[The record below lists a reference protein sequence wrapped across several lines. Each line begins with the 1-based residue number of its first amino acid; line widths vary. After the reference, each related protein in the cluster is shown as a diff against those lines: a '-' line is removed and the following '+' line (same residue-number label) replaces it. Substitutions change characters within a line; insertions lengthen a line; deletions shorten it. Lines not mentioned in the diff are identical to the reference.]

1 MALSKSAK
9 SSVGLGNRVL
19 LDKMDK
25 LRGLGISNLVSLP
38 QMVVVG
44 DQSAGKSS
52 VLESL
57 TGFHF
62 PRSVTL
68 CTRHATEIICRRE
81 ETKNIV
87 ISIQPADP
95 SNVEAHKFRRETKD
109 LNAEE
114 FAQVFVDAAKVM
126 GIKSG
131 SEDGSTGSAFS
142 RDILRVEISGPNE
155 DHLTVIDVPG
165 MFENVTPGV
174 TTKEDID
181 LVKNMVRNYIRES
194 RTIILAVVPCTG
206 DIANQKILTL
216 AKEVDPEGKRTLGVL
231 TKPDL
236 AVEQATKSVVV
247 NLVKGDRRD
256 LVLGYCVVKNRGADD
271 TSSSAEERNL
281 EEENFFR
288 EAPWNKLPAD
298 RLGIPALKTR
308 LQHLLMD
315 RIKSEFPKVRSDLMT
330 MLKKNEALLENM
342 GESRSTTEQQR
353 VYLGRIASRFTQIKN
368 CGLDAYYSRHKILH
382 EQEELRLITRIREIN
397 EAFANVVFDK
407 GHTRNFQPP
416 GEKECEKSDSGDSVN
431 SDFEI
436 RDVIRDDLYDG
447 EMTFVIPLVGEM
459 ELGDSILHDAYWC
472 PGPEDDI
479 LAFIE
484 REYRSSRG
492 YELGTFGGEMLP
504 TNFKEQSKK
513 WSPMARAHVSNAI
526 LIVHHFIRS
535 VLDASCPDDTI
546 RDELWNFIVDDLQ
559 ERYRRAV
566 DHTEF
571 LLEVEFEGKSITYSP
586 AFNKKLHGTKFAHVE
601 ELGKK
606 VELTVKS
613 YPNIQHASQVA
624 RKIVENGFG
633 GTDDL
638 ASTCRNIH
646 DVLHTFYDFA
656 RTRFVDVICQQV
668 IDHFLLYSRNGPL
681 TVLSEELILHMTPE
695 NLETIA
701 GEEMCSRD
709 RREKLT
715 LDIANLREALKILRG

>member
-1 MALSKSAK
+1 MALSKPIK

-95 SNVEAHKFRRETKD
+95 NNTEAQKFRRETKD
-109 LNAEE
+109 LNAQE
-114 FAQVFVDAAKVM
+114 FAQIFVDAAKVM

-131 SEDGSTGSAFS
+131 SDDDSTGSAFS

-181 LVKNMVRNYIRES
+181 LVKDMVRNYIKES

-236 AVEQATKSVVV
+236 AVEQATKAVVV
-247 NLVKGDRRD
+247 NLVNGNRRD

-281 EEENFFR
+281 KEENFFR
-288 EAPWNKLPAD
+288 EAPWSKLPAD
-298 RLGIPALKTR
+298 RLGIPALKAR

-368 CGLDAYYSRHKILH
+368 CGLDAYYSRNKIFH

-416 GEKECEKSDSGDSVN
+416 GEKDSEGSSSGDS
-431 SDFEI
+431 
-436 RDVIRDDLYDG
+436 DVESQVTIRDDLYDD
-447 EMTFVIPLVGEM
+447 EMTFVIPLVGEQ
-459 ELGDSILHDAYWC
+459 ELGDSILHEAYCC
-472 PGPEDDI
+472 PDPEDDI

-484 REYRSSRG
+484 KEYRSSRG

-535 VLDASCPDDTI
+535 VLDACCLDNTI

-586 AFNKKLHGTKFAHVE
+586 AFNKKLHVTKFAHVE
-601 ELGKK
+601 ELGKQI
-606 VELTVKS
+606 ELTISTCESGV
-613 YPNIQHASQVA
+613 HAAGREA
-624 RKIVENGFG
+624 REMVEKGFG
-633 GTDDL
+633 ESDDL

-656 RTRFVDVICQQV
+656 RTRFVDVVCQQV
-668 IDHFLLYSRNGPL
+668 IDHFLLYSPNGPL

-695 NLETIA
+695 NLEAIA

-715 LDIANLREALKILRG
+715 LDIANLKEALKILRG

>member
-1 MALSKSAK
+1 MAVSKSVK

-95 SNVEAHKFRRETKD
+95 NNDEAHKFRRETKD

-114 FAQVFVDAAKVM
+114 FAQIFVDAAKVM

-131 SEDGSTGSAFS
+131 SDDGSTGSAFS

-181 LVKNMVRNYIRES
+181 LVKDMVRNYIRES

-236 AVEQATKSVVV
+236 AVEQATKAVVV

-256 LVLGYCVVKNRGADD
+256 LVLGYCVVRNRGADD
-271 TSSSAEERNL
+271 TSSSAEDRNL
-281 EEENFFR
+281 KEDNFFR
-288 EAPWNKLPAD
+288 EAPWNKLPVD
-298 RLGIPALKTR
+298 RMGIPALKTR

-368 CGLDAYYSRHKILH
+368 CGLDAYYSRHKIFH

-416 GEKECEKSDSGDSVN
+416 GEKESKQSGSGDS
-431 SDFEI
+431 
-436 RDVIRDDLYDG
+436 DVESQETIRDDLYDD
-447 EMTFVIPLVGEM
+447 EMTFLIPLVGEL
-459 ELGDSILHDAYWC
+459 ELGDSILHEAYRC
-472 PGPEDDI
+472 PNPEDDI
-479 LAFIE
+479 LTFIE

-535 VLDASCPDDTI
+535 VLDACCLDDTI

-586 AFNKKLHGTKFAHVE
+586 AFNKKLHGTKFVHIE

-606 VELTVKS
+606 IES
-613 YPNIQHASQVA
+613 AIEDHPNWQYAGQKA
-624 RKIVENGFG
+624 RKMVEECFG
-633 GTDDL
+633 ESDDL

-695 NLETIA
+695 NLEAIA

-715 LDIANLREALKILRG
+715 LDITNLKEALKILRG

>member
-1 MALSKSAK
+1 MAVSKSVK

-95 SNVEAHKFRRETKD
+95 NNDEAHKFRRETKD

-114 FAQVFVDAAKVM
+114 FAQIFVDAAKVM

-131 SEDGSTGSAFS
+131 SDDGSTGSAFS

-181 LVKNMVRNYIRES
+181 LVKDMVRNYIRES

-236 AVEQATKSVVV
+236 AVEQATKAVVV

-256 LVLGYCVVKNRGADD
+256 LVLGYCVVRNRGADD
-271 TSSSAEERNL
+271 TSSSAEDRNL
-281 EEENFFR
+281 KEDNFFR
-288 EAPWNKLPAD
+288 EAPWNKLPVD
-298 RLGIPALKTR
+298 RMGIPALKTR

-368 CGLDAYYSRHKILH
+368 CGLDAYYSRHKIFH

-416 GEKECEKSDSGDSVN
+416 GEKKEDKQSGSGDS
-431 SDFEI
+431 
-436 RDVIRDDLYDG
+436 DVESQETIRDDLYDD
-447 EMTFVIPLVGEM
+447 EMTFLIPLVGEL
-459 ELGDSILHDAYWC
+459 ELGDSILHEAYRC
-472 PGPEDDI
+472 PNPEDDI
-479 LAFIE
+479 LTFIE

-535 VLDASCPDDTI
+535 VLDACCLDDTI

-566 DHTEF
+566 EHTEF

-586 AFNKKLHGTKFAHVE
+586 AFNKKLHGTKFVHIE

-606 VELTVKS
+606 IES
-613 YPNIQHASQVA
+613 AIEDHPNWQYAGQKA
-624 RKIVENGFG
+624 RKMVEECFG
-633 GTDDL
+633 ESDDL

-695 NLETIA
+695 NLEAIA

-715 LDIANLREALKILRG
+715 LDITNLKEALKILRG